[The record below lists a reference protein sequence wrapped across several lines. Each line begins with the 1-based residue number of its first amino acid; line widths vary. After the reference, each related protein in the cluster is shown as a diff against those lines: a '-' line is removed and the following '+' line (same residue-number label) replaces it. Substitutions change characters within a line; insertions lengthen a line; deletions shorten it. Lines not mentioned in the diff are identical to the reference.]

1 VKPRS
6 FSYECPTTRD
16 AALALLAT
24 YRDDAAVLAGGQS
37 LVPLLNFRLA
47 DQQVLIDINNI
58 SDLVGIS
65 LCDGHIRIGSMTRH
79 ETILNCPLIRQH
91 IPLISEA
98 MKFVAHLQ
106 IRMRGTLGGNLCNAH
121 PSSEMPA
128 VIAALDAEMECQSA
142 KNGKRVIRWDE
153 FFVGPMV
160 NSLEPDELLC
170 AINVPIPAR
179 GTGWCFLEVAR
190 RHGDFALAGAAVLLR
205 LDPSGPIDEMK
216 LSLCGMGNGPV
227 RLFDLEKRF
236 SGLAADDRFVAN
248 VEAWLG
254 SNLIAP
260 EEPTLSSNNKKTIAT
275 TIIVRALIRALERAQ
290 ASGFHG

>member
-1 VKPRS
+1 MKPRS

-24 YRDDAAVLAGGQS
+24 YRDDAALLAGGQS
-37 LVPLLNFRLA
+37 LVPILNFRLA
-47 DQQVLIDINNI
+47 DKQVLIDINNI

-79 ETILNCPLIRQH
+79 EAILNCPLIRQQ

-106 IRMRGTLGGNLCNAH
+106 IRTRGTLGGNLCNAH

-128 VIAALDAEMECQSA
+128 VMAALDAEMECESA
-142 KNGKRVIRWDE
+142 ENGKRVIRWDE

-170 AINVPIPAR
+170 AINVPIPAS

-190 RHGDFALAGAAVLLR
+190 RHGDFAIAGTAVLLR
-205 LDPSGPIDEMK
+205 LDPNGLIDEMK
-216 LSLCGMGNGPV
+216 LSLCGMGDGPV
-227 RLFDLEKRF
+227 RLFDLEERF
-236 SGLAADDRFVAN
+236 SGVTTDDRFVGN
-248 VEAWLG
+248 VEAWLS

-260 EEPTLSSNNKKTIAT
+260 EELTLSSNNKKTIAT
-275 TIIVRALIRALERAQ
+275 TVIVRALTRALERAQ

>member
-1 VKPRS
+1 VKPRT

-24 YRDDAAVLAGGQS
+24 HREEAGVLAGGQS
-37 LVPLLNFRLA
+37 LVPLMNFRLV
-47 DQQVLIDINNI
+47 DKQVLIDINNI

-79 ETILNCPLIRQH
+79 EAILNSALIREQ

-106 IRMRGTLGGNLCNAH
+106 IRTRGTLGGNLCNAH

-128 VIAALDAEMECQSA
+128 VMAALDAEMECQSA
-142 KNGKRVIRWDE
+142 EKGKRVIQWNE
-153 FFVGPMV
+153 FFVSPMV

-170 AINVPIPAR
+170 AINVPVPA
-179 GTGWCFLEVAR
+179 GNTGWCFLEVAR

-205 LDPSGPIDEMK
+205 LDPKGLIDEMK
-216 LSLCGMGNGPV
+216 LALCGMGDGPV
-227 RLFDLEKRF
+227 RLFDLEERF
-236 SGLAADDRFVAN
+236 SGATADDRFLGN
-248 VEAWLG
+248 VEMWLN
-254 SNLIAP
+254 SNLTAP
-260 EEPTLSSNNKKTIAT
+260 EELMLSSNNKKTIAAT
-275 TIIVRALIRALERAQ
+275 VIVRALTRALERVQ
-290 ASGFHG
+290 ASSFHG